1 MSYHWFNRETILKNA
16 RDKYTPND
24 VKKKAA
30 KYYIVNIEVL

>member
-16 RDKYTPND
+16 RDKYIPKD
-24 VKKKAA
+24 VKKAA